1 MNATTRMVLDSGR
14 TLIIWAVTLG
24 IKWQPFEYRSFLLQ
38 LAGFVLLVLGM
49 FVYND
54 IFFRPL
60 LCKNRLVYSS
70 SVPPDSFEPNAGN
83 SETRKYLL
91 ATLLFP
97 DE

>member
-1 MNATTRMVLDSGR
+1 MSATTRMVLDSGR

-54 IFFRPL
+54 IFFRQL

-70 SVPPDSFEPNAGN
+70 SVDPPDSFEPSAGN
-83 SETRKYLL
+83 SDTH
-91 ATLLFP
+91 
-97 DE
+97 